1 MNSIILGRHSN
12 VSVKVLS
19 FIMRTIMKILKLT
32 PIMLVAI
39 IYLDFIDIIIIVVA
53 MSCAE
58 CRSNLVTRFKSGI
71 YHDILRLLYDFMLR
85 IIVQQL

>member
-39 IYLDFIDIIIIVVA
+39 IYLDFIDIIIIVA

-58 CRSNLVTRFKSGI
+58 CRSNLVTT
-71 YHDILRLLYDFMLR
+71 
-85 IIVQQL
+85 Q